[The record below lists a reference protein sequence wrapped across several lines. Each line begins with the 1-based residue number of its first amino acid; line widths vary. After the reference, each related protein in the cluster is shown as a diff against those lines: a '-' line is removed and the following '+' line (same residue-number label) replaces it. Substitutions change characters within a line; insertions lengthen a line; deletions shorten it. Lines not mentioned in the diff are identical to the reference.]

1 MVMMRKTRAKGER
14 KRKGKVKRETS
25 SGNTKPSQVAFS
37 RFREQLAKLS

>member
-25 SGNTKPSQVAFS
+25 SGNTKPNQ
-37 RFREQLAKLS
+37 AKWLLVDSVSS